1 MGVFMKKFIAAGLFL
16 LLVGCGGGVQYQD
29 ASRAEGSKEWGPK
42 EIKATSEK
50 MVGSLYTFLKDDWK
64 KAAFIQV
71 KKFQNR
77 TSEHIDTDM
86 LMGEIRTKL
95 IQKRIKFI
103 DDTLDAEA
111 IKEMEKGQ
119 TGLIDADSAIPVGE
133 MKSPNFY
140 LTGDIRENVR
150 YVNGREIQYLK
161 VTLALYNLKT
171 RVLEWQDEQ
180 EFLKSSKTTKIS
192 F

>member
-1 MGVFMKKFIAAGLFL
+1 MKRIIAGFLFL
-16 LLVGCGGGVQYQD
+16 FLVGCGGGTQYQD
-29 ASRAEGSKEWGPK
+29 VSKAEGSREWGPK
-42 EIKATSEK
+42 EIKSTSEK
-50 MVGSLYTFLKDDWK
+50 MVGSLYSFLKEEWK
-64 KAAFIQV
+64 KPAFIQV

-77 TSEHIDTDM
+77 TSEHIDTGM
-86 LMGEIRTKL
+86 LMDEIRTKL

-103 DDTLDAEA
+103 E
-111 IKEMEKGQ
+111 IEKGQ

-140 LTGDIRENVR
+140 LTGDIRENKR
-150 YVNGREIQYLK
+150 YVSGKEIQYLK
-161 VTLALYNLKT
+161 VTLTLYNLKT